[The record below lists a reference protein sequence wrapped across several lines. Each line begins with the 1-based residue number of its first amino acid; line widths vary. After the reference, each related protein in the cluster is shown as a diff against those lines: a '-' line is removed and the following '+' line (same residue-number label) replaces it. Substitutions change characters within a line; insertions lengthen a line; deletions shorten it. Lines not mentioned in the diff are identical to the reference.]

1 VSTLDGFY
9 DGLLIR
15 HYILESRVL
24 FLHGAKGVV
33 LFDHELKP
41 KIYELKGGGGSLC
54 HRELIGVFCQFFVSL
69 THFVFV

>member
-1 VSTLDGFY
+1 MSTLDGFY

-41 KIYELKGGGGSLC
+41 KIYELKGGGAEVC
-54 HRELIGVFCQFFVSL
+54 VTEN
-69 THFVFV
+69 